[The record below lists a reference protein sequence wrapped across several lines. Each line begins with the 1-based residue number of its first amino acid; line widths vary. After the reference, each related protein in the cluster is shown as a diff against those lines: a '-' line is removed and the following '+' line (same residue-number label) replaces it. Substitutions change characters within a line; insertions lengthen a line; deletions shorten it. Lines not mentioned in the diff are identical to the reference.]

1 MDLVLVRGTIVEI
14 VKHARYVRTGMAD
27 NDHDALGCRA
37 RQRITAVFGR
47 IGAGLIHGVR
57 IDGTVDYA
65 AGAVLKIGMNL
76 NGWDEELDC
85 R

>member
-1 MDLVLVRGTIVEI
+1 MNLMLIRGTIVEVI
-14 VKHARYVRTGMAD
+14 ENAWHARTGMAG
-27 NDHDALGCRA
+27 NDHDVLGRRA
-37 RQRITAVFGR
+37 RQRIRAVFGS

-76 NGWDEELDC
+76 NSWDEELDC